1 MSNNSKNKNK
11 NSRKSNS
18 RKSNSRNSNSR
29 TNNSNY
35 VKNSKK
41 NIVPTSFINDISHII
56 YVNLD
61 SRTDRNK
68 RILNELSIFDPNKI
82 TRVSAVNNVNNPRK
96 GCILSHLKALKLA
109 REKDYP
115 NVLILEDDI
124 VWTENV
130 VKGYEVFKKLLNNP
144 YDVIML
150 GGTSARFNPTTFA
163 LDFAYG
169 THAYLVNKSYY
180 NTIIDEVEKLS
191 SIVNPVRNVNDALD
205 IKYSQLQTIHKWF
218 IVSPAMIIQ
227 GKSYSNIEMRTTNY
241 TTMQK

>member
-11 NSRKSNS
+11 NSRKNS
-18 RKSNSRNSNSR
+18 RKNNSR

-35 VKNSKK
+35 IKNSKK

-61 SRTDRNK
+61 SRKDRNK

-82 TRVSAVNNVNNPRK
+82 TRVSAVNNVDNPRK

-169 THAYLVNKSYY
+169 AHAYLVNKSYY
-180 NTIIDEVEKLS
+180 NTIIDEVEKLAN
-191 SIVNPVRNVNDALD
+191 IVNPVSNVNDAVD
-205 IKYSQLQTIHKWF
+205 IKYSQLQPIHKWF
-218 IVSPAMIIQ
+218 FVSPSMIIQ
-227 GKSYSNIEMRTTNY
+227 GKSYSDIEKKTTNY
-241 TTMQK
+241 RKVQI